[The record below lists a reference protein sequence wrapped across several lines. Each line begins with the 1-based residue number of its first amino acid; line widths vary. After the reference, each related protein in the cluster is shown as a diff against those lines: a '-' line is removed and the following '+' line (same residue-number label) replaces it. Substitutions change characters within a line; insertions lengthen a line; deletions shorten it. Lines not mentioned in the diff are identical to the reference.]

1 MRPHRMNAP
10 VTLLYVI
17 TGTNIG
23 GAEKALCELV
33 ERLDRKRYRVAV
45 CSLKRAGAYGPR
57 LAEAQ
62 ML

>member
-1 MRPHRMNAP
+1 MNAP

-33 ERLDRKRYRVAV
+33 ERLDRNRYRVAV
-45 CSLKRAGAYGPR
+45 CSLKRSDAATPR
-57 LAEAQ
+57 HSHAKISKFCTE
-62 ML
+62 